1 MANLVNVLNP
11 SAVVLGGPTT
21 VWGAPFLRQIELEI
35 NESALPPARDA
46 VTIVIGE
53 AGELAAPLGASA
65 LVLQRASELL
75 VRPRKSST
83 VRVQAGGN

>member
-1 MANLVNVLNP
+1 
-11 SAVVLGGPTT
+11 VVLGGPTT

-35 NESALPPARDA
+35 NQSALPPARDA

-65 LVLQRASELL
+65 LVLQRAPELL
-75 VRPRKSST
+75 VRPKNHRPFAFRQEVTDSIDR
-83 VRVQAGGN
+83 VRPR